1 MMAYSN
7 KLYYLADWYRQLWA
21 ESLGKMYDNDGNRV
35 NIGQTPIKALGAV
48 DQHSQVQLYNEGPDD
63 KIITFLRTEKFDR
76 EMIIPKIH
84 ENEPEL
90 SYLGGKK
97 LSTLLNSEQV
107 GTQLAIAKH
116 GRPSLTLTFPQID
129 EYHIGQFF
137 MYYELA
143 TAIAGELFNINP
155 YDQPG
160 VELGKKITYALMG
173 RNGFEEFGLSEN
185 GEKKVEIK

>member
-1 MMAYSN
+1 
-7 KLYYLADWYRQLWA
+7 
-21 ESLGKMYDNDGNRV
+21 
-35 NIGQTPIKALGAV
+35 
-48 DQHSQVQLYNEGPDD
+48 
-63 KIITFLRTEKFDR
+63 
-76 EMIIPKIH
+76 
-84 ENEPEL
+84 
-90 SYLGGKK
+90 
-97 LSTLLNSEQV
+97 
-107 GTQLAIAKH
+107 
-116 GRPSLTLTFPQID
+116 
-129 EYHIGQFF
+129 

>member
-1 MMAYSN
+1 
-7 KLYYLADWYRQLWA
+7 
-21 ESLGKMYDNDGNRV
+21 
-35 NIGQTPIKALGAV
+35 
-48 DQHSQVQLYNEGPDD
+48 
-63 KIITFLRTEKFDR
+63 
-76 EMIIPKIH
+76 MIIPKIH